1 MTVISGSCHCGATKF
16 EVLERVTEVTA
27 CTCSICSKRG
37 ALWSYHKP
45 AQFRLMTPRENLTTY
60 RWQSRMVA
68 HHFCGTCGCTTFTES
83 PDWSSGEP
91 DFDNPKVAVNARVL
105 DDFDLAAVPV
115 TVIDG
120 KNLW

>member
-1 MTVISGSCHCGATKF
+1 MTIISGSCHCGATRL
-16 EVLERVTEVTA
+16 EVLEPVTEMVA

-45 AQFRLMTPRENLTTY
+45 TQFKLLTPREALSTY

-68 HHFCGTCGCTTFTES
+68 HHFCGSCGCTTFTES

>member
-1 MTVISGSCHCGATKF
+1 MTIISGSCHCGATRF
-16 EVLERVTEVTA
+16 EVLEPVTEVVA

-45 AQFRLMTPRENLTTY
+45 AQFRLLTPRESLSTY

-68 HHFCGTCGCTTFTES
+68 HHFCGNCGCTTYTES

-91 DFDNPKVAVNARVL
+91 DFDNPKVAVNARAL
-105 DDFDLAAVPV
+105 DDFDLTAVPV

>member
-1 MTVISGSCHCGATKF
+1 
-16 EVLERVTEVTA
+16 
-27 CTCSICSKRG
+27 
-37 ALWSYHKP
+37 
-45 AQFRLMTPRENLTTY
+45 
-60 RWQSRMVA
+60 MVA
-68 HHFCGTCGCTTFTES
+68 HHFCGSCGCTTFTES

>member
-1 MTVISGSCHCGATKF
+1 MAIIGGSCHCGATRF
-16 EVLERVTEVTA
+16 EVLGEVTEATA
-27 CTCSICSKRG
+27 CTCTICSKRG

-45 AQFRLMTPRENLTTY
+45 AQFRLLTPRENLSTY

-68 HHFCGTCGCTTFTES
+68 HHFCGRCGCTTFTES

-91 DFDNPKVAVNARVL
+91 DFDNPQVAVNARVL

-120 KNLW
+120 RNLW